1 MKKTGSID
9 YHIHESHSKD
19 AYGTSIEAYIQ
30 EAEKKGMKDI
40 AFTTHLIVSSEDKY
54 QGIQIF
60 EIEKYIE
67 EIEKARDNTSI
78 KLRTG
83 LEVDYFRSELRLLE
97 FINKEFSFDFMLGST
112 HYIKKIDIGSKQQ
125 VQSFFEGRNLEDA
138 IDEYFSVWKEAIETG
153 LFDVMAH
160 PDYWRKFFH
169 IYRDKPAM
177 WEEYGSVIHEAI
189 DSLVENR
196 VGFEVNTSGY
206 RFGLNDNFPIQEFL
220 HAAFK
225 AGVKHVTVGSDCH
238 TVSNIGFGTYRA
250 IKQLDI
256 TGFKNI
262 SIYEDRKSHLI
273 PIKSLL

>member
-1 MKKTGSID
+1 MKKTGRID

-19 AYGTSIEAYIQ
+19 ASDTSIEAYIQ

-138 IDEYFSVWKEAIETG
+138 ADEYFGVWKEAIETG
-153 LFDVMAH
+153 SF
-160 PDYWRKFFH
+160 
-169 IYRDKPAM
+169 
-177 WEEYGSVIHEAI
+177 
-189 DSLVENR
+189 
-196 VGFEVNTSGY
+196 
-206 RFGLNDNFPIQEFL
+206 
-220 HAAFK
+220 
-225 AGVKHVTVGSDCH
+225 
-238 TVSNIGFGTYRA
+238 
-250 IKQLDI
+250 
-256 TGFKNI
+256 
-262 SIYEDRKSHLI
+262 
-273 PIKSLL
+273 